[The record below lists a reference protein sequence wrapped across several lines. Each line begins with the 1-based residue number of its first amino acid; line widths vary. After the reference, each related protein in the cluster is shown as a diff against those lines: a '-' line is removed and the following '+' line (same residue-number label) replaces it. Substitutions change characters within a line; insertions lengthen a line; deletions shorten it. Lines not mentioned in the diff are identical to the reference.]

1 MRSPSPCPTGSLLPR
16 WTAVRGSLSN
26 FLAER
31 WILCASLGM
40 NLLPASLES
49 SVALDGGPGAGVS
62 VGAGGWRLPLLLS
75 VWRWPIFVH
84 RSQGVLVEHRR
95 WVLRPFQSLEAPSK
109 MEDGF
114 RWVSVFVTDDQKS
127 GGNLQRGLMLVI
139 LLVPGFFCKI
149 PGMYCASFVIQSLF
163 RKK

>member
-1 MRSPSPCPTGSLLPR
+1 V
-16 WTAVRGSLSN
+16 VR
-26 FLAER
+26 A
-31 WILCASLGM
+31 
-40 NLLPASLES
+40 P
-49 SVALDGGPGAGVS
+49 
-62 VGAGGWRLPLLLS
+62 
-75 VWRWPIFVH
+75 
-84 RSQGVLVEHRR
+84 VLVLVREDGVFLFFSPFGGGRYSFIDLKACW